1 MTNLTLR
8 REEDL
13 FLTKSAEGYEVPV
26 DIELLKEIYE
36 ISQDIQDVEDNDHRD
51 YLKDFDEVEIEY
63 SEFALIEHRGGR

>member
-13 FLTKSAEGYEVPV
+13 FLTKSAEGYEVSV

-63 SEFALIEHRGGR
+63 SEFALIEHRGGW

>member
-1 MTNLTLR
+1 MKNLTLR

-63 SEFALIEHRGGR
+63 SEFALIEHRGGW

>member
-1 MTNLTLR
+1 MNLTLR

-36 ISQDIQDVEDNDHRD
+36 ISQDIRDVEDNDHRD

-63 SEFALIEHRGGR
+63 SEFALIEHRGGW

>member
-36 ISQDIQDVEDNDHRD
+36 ISQDIQDVEDNVENLSDMIRH
-51 YLKDFDEVEIEY
+51 LHAKMEVHFLFI
-63 SEFALIEHRGGR
+63 SSLQV

>member
-36 ISQDIQDVEDNDHRD
+36 ISQDIQDIEDNDHRD

-63 SEFALIEHRGGR
+63 SEFALIEHRGGW

>member
-1 MTNLTLR
+1 MNLTLR

-36 ISQDIQDVEDNDHRD
+36 ISQDIQDVEENDHRD

-63 SEFALIEHRGGR
+63 SEFALIEHRGGW

>member
-1 MTNLTLR
+1 MNLTLR

-13 FLTKSAEGYEVPV
+13 FLTKSAVGYEVPV

-63 SEFALIEHRGGR
+63 SEFALIEHRGGW

>member
-1 MTNLTLR
+1 MNLTLR

-63 SEFALIEHRGGR
+63 SEFALIEHRGGW

>member
-63 SEFALIEHRGGR
+63 SEFALIEHRGGW